1 MPPRSDSQPPDFADF
16 VCGCETV
23 YDPGNRPTYF
33 LSYAGQCWLWRISG
47 YYEVIGHLESDIHAF
62 ATLAPICDKERPGH
76 SYQRGFSTDTDGDHA
91 GLDDVGAGEAPPDA
105 SVEPSRVSRRELR
118 GGRARK

>member
-1 MPPRSDSQPPDFADF
+1 MTL
-16 VCGCETV
+16 ET
-23 YDPGNRPTYF
+23 DRLIFSRMRASIGNGVFEVTTK
-33 LSYAGQCWLWRISG
+33 
-47 YYEVIGHLESDIHAF
+47 VIGHFESDIHAF
-62 ATLAPICDKERPGH
+62 ATLAPICDKERASPGH

>member
-62 ATLAPICDKERPGH
+62 ATLAPICDKERGTLL
-76 SYQRGFSTDTDGDHA
+76 SRGFSTDTDGDHA
-91 GLDDVGAGEAPPDA
+91 GLDDVGAGEAPRDA
-105 SVEPSRVSRRELR
+105 SSVEPSRVSRRELR